1 MSIDLSDKTLDALAQ
16 VISGGAAGA
25 IQTVGLYKRGWELK
39 AWFKRFGVD
48 YEEGSRVASTREALS
63 LAHFIDGELMTRVL
77 EAAIDPR
84 DYVGHEAAYDE
95 ALEYVNKHLYFDGY
109 RLERAGRSTRLLELV
124 ETAKVTSEL
133 SAMAEG
139 INFDTV
145 NRDLDRAL
153 RSVDTDP
160 EIGVTAACAVVESV
174 CRSILVE
181 LKIDLP
187 SKQDIS
193 GLYRAVRDPLGL
205 DPMKEGLA
213 PEIVADVRG
222 VLSGLATSIQ
232 SIGALRTHVG
242 GAHGKEKG
250 FRRIDKR
257 IAKLAIHSASAASL
271 FLIETWQ
278 VRFPGRRLPLAEKSE
293 NERRRWLGAP

>member
-25 IQTVGLYKRGWELK
+25 IETVGLYKRGWELK

-48 YEEGSRVASTREALS
+48 YEEGSRVASTRGALS
-63 LAHFIDGELMTRVL
+63 LARFIDFDGELMTKVL

-84 DYVGHEAAYDE
+84 EYIGHEAAYDE
-95 ALEYVNKHLYFDGY
+95 ALEFVNKHLYFDGY
-109 RLERAGRSTRLLELV
+109 RLERAGRSTRLIELV

-133 SAMAEG
+133 SAMADG
-139 INFDTV
+139 IDFDTV
-145 NRDLDRAL
+145 YRDLDRAL
-153 RSVDTDP
+153 RSVESDP

-174 CRSILVE
+174 CRSILFE

-193 GLYRAVRDPLGL
+193 GLYRSVRDPLGL

-213 PEIVADVRG
+213 PEIVADVRS

-257 IAKLAIHSASAASL
+257 IAKLAIHSASAVSL

-278 VRFPGRRLPLAEKSE
+278 ARFPGRKLPLAEK
-293 NERRRWLGAP
+293 AKTKCPAD

>member
-1 MSIDLSDKTLDALAQ
+1 VSINLSDKTLDALAQ
-16 VISGGAAGA
+16 VISGGPAGA
-25 IQTVGLYKRGWELK
+25 IETVGLYKRGWELK

-48 YEEGSRVASTREALS
+48 YEKGSRVASTREALS
-63 LAHFIDGELMTRVL
+63 LARFIDFDGELITKVL

-84 DYVGHEAAYDE
+84 DYVGHESGYDE
-95 ALEYVNKHLYFDGY
+95 ALEYANKHLYFDGY
-109 RLERAGRSTRLLELV
+109 RLARAGRSTRLIELA
-124 ETAKVTSEL
+124 ETATVTSEL
-133 SAMAEG
+133 SAMADG
-139 INFDTV
+139 IDFDTV
-145 NRDLDRAL
+145 NRDLNRAL
-153 RSVDTDP
+153 RSVETDP

-181 LKIDLP
+181 LEIDLP
-187 SKQDIS
+187 PKQDIS

-213 PEIVADVRG
+213 PEIVADVRS

-278 VRFPGRRLPLAEKSE
+278 VRFPGRNLPLVEEAKTKSP
-293 NERRRWLGAP
+293 AD

>member
-1 MSIDLSDKTLDALAQ
+1 MNTRLSDQSYEALAQ

-25 IQTVGLYKRGWELK
+25 LDPVGLYKRGWELK

-48 YEEGSRVASTREALS
+48 YEEGSRVASTRQAVS
-63 LAHFIDGELMTRVL
+63 LAAFIGFNGDLLTQIV
-77 EAAIDPR
+77 EAAVDPR
-84 DYVGHEAAYDE
+84 DYANHTELYDQ
-95 ALEYVNKHLYFDGY
+95 ALEYLNRHLYFDGY
-109 RLERAGRSTRLLELV
+109 RLERAGRSTRLIELV
-124 ETAKVTSEL
+124 EMAKVTSEL

-139 INFDTV
+139 IDFDTV

-153 RSVDTDP
+153 RSVEADP

-187 SKQDIS
+187 SKQDIT

-213 PEIVADVRG
+213 PEIVACVSACKFGSDA
-222 VLSGLATSIQ
+222 VLMMCASGCA
-232 SIGALRTHVG
+232 
-242 GAHGKEKG
+242 
-250 FRRIDKR
+250 D
-257 IAKLAIHSASAASL
+257 
-271 FLIETWQ
+271 
-278 VRFPGRRLPLAEKSE
+278 
-293 NERRRWLGAP
+293 